1 MDYNKLAKEAH
12 ANAVKHGF
20 WEMQVS
26 RMHCLMLIISEI
38 GEMVEADRRGRRANY
53 AEYKGNGGKDFEA
66 LIKDTVED
74 EMADVVIRLCDLAGA
89 LNMHF
94 EENDVSIDD
103 YPFQK
108 FTFVESAY
116 VLTKGICSQLKI
128 EDRIRLSLEY
138 VTKWAKYLGVDLEWH
153 VEEKMKYNAG
163 RPPKH
168 GKAY

>member
-1 MDYNKLAKEAH
+1 MDYNKLSKEAH
-12 ANAVKHGF
+12 DNAVKHGF
-20 WEMQVS
+20 WEMPVGK
-26 RMHCLMLIISEI
+26 MHCLMLIITEI
-38 GEMVEADRRGRRANY
+38 DEMVEADRSGRHANY
-53 AEYKGNGGKDFEA
+53 AGYNGQRGRSFDAF
-66 LIKDTVED
+66 IKDTVED

-116 VLTKGICSQLKI
+116 VLTMGICSQLKI
-128 EDRIRLSLEY
+128 EDRIRLSLAY
-138 VTKWAKYLGVDLEWH
+138 VTEWAKYMGVELEWH
-153 VEEKMKYNAG
+153 VTEKMKYNAAL
-163 RPPKH
+163 PPKH

>member
-1 MDYNKLAKEAH
+1 MDFNKLSKEAH

-20 WEMQVS
+20 WEIQVS
-26 RMHCLMLIISEI
+26 SMHCLMLIISEI

-53 AEYKGNGGKDFEA
+53 AEYNGNGGKDFEA

-116 VLTKGICSQLKI
+116 VLTMGICSQLKI

-138 VTKWAKYLGVDLEWH
+138 VTEWAKYMGVDLEWH
-153 VEEKMKYNAG
+153 VTEKMKYNAA

>member
-1 MDYNKLAKEAH
+1 
-12 ANAVKHGF
+12 
-20 WEMQVS
+20 
-26 RMHCLMLIISEI
+26 
-38 GEMVEADRRGRRANY
+38 
-53 AEYKGNGGKDFEA
+53 
-66 LIKDTVED
+66 
-74 EMADVVIRLCDLAGA
+74 MADVVIRLCDLAGA

-116 VLTKGICSQLKI
+116 VLTMGICSQLKI

-138 VTKWAKYLGVDLEWH
+138 VTEWAKYMGVDLEWH
-153 VEEKMKYNAG
+153 VTEKMKYNAA

>member
-1 MDYNKLAKEAH
+1 MDFNKLSKEAH

-20 WEMQVS
+20 WEMPVGK
-26 RMHCLMLIISEI
+26 MHCLMLIITEI
-38 GEMVEADRRGRRANY
+38 GEMVEADRSGRHANY
-53 AEYKGNGGKDFEA
+53 AGYNGQRGRSFDAF
-66 LIKDTVED
+66 IKDTVED

-138 VTKWAKYLGVDLEWH
+138 VTEWAKYMGVELEWH
-153 VEEKMKYNAG
+153 VTEKMKYNAA
-163 RPPKH
+163 RPPKN

>member
-12 ANAVKHGF
+12 ENAVKHGF
-20 WEMQVS
+20 WEMSVGK
-26 RMHCLMLIISEI
+26 MHCLMLIISEI
-38 GEMVEADRRGRRANY
+38 GKMVEADRRGMRANY
-53 AEYKGNGGKDFEA
+53 AGYNGKCGRSFSA
-66 LIKDTVED
+66 FIKDTLED
-74 EMADVVIRLCDLAGA
+74 KMADVVIRLCDLAGA

-94 EENDVSIDD
+94 EETDVCIDD

-138 VTKWAKYLGVDLEWH
+138 VTEWAKYMGVDLAWH
-153 VEEKMKYNAG
+153 IKERMKCNAA
-163 RPPKH
+163 RPPRH

>member
-12 ANAVKHGF
+12 ENAVKRGF
-20 WEMQVS
+20 WEMRVS
-26 RMHCLMLIISEI
+26 AKHCLMLIISEI
-38 GEMVEADRRGRRANY
+38 SEMVEAHRWRHHANY
-53 AEYKGNGGKDFEA
+53 AAYNGKGGRSFSA
-66 LIKDTVED
+66 FIKDTVED
-74 EMADVVIRLCDLAGA
+74 EMANVIIRLCDLAGA

-94 EENDVSIDD
+94 KEDDICIDD

-116 VLTKGICSQLKI
+116 ALTKGLCSHLEI
-128 EDRIRLSLEY
+128 EDRIRLGVEF
-138 VTKWAKYLGVDLEWH
+138 VTKWAEYMGVDLEWH
-153 VEEKMKYNAG
+153 IKERMKYNAA

>member
-20 WEMQVS
+20 WEIPVS
-26 RMHCLMLIISEI
+26 KMHCLMLIISEI
-38 GEMVEADRRGRRANY
+38 GEMVEADRMGRRANY

-74 EMADVVIRLCDLAGA
+74 EMADVVIRLCDFAGA
-89 LNMHF
+89 LKMDFNKF
-94 EENDVSIDD
+94 VICDA

-108 FTFVESAY
+108 FTFVENAY
-116 VLTKGICSQLKI
+116 ALTKGMCSRLEI
-128 EDRIRLSLEY
+128 EKRIRLSLEF
-138 VTKWAKYLGVDLEWH
+138 VTKWAEYMGVDLEWH
-153 VEEKMKYNAG
+153 VTEKMKYNAA

>member
-1 MDYNKLAKEAH
+1 MDFNKLSKEAH

-20 WEMQVS
+20 WEIHVS
-26 RMHCLMLIISEI
+26 KMHCLMLIISEI

-89 LNMHF
+89 LKMRF
-94 EENDVSIDD
+94 EEDD
-103 YPFQK
+103 ICEDGCQFQK
-108 FTFVESAY
+108 FTFVENAY
-116 VLTKGICSQLKI
+116 ILTKGMCSRLEI
-128 EDRIRLSLEY
+128 EKRIHLSLVY
-138 VTKWAKYLGVDLEWH
+138 VAKWAEYMGVDLEWH
-153 VEEKMKYNAG
+153 VTEKMKYNAA

>member
-12 ANAVKHGF
+12 ENAVKHGF
-20 WEMQVS
+20 WEKPVGK
-26 RMHCLMLIISEI
+26 MHCLMLVISNI
-38 GEMVEADRRGRRANY
+38 CKMVGAHRTRCYANY
-53 AEYKGNGGKDFEA
+53 AAYNGKGGRSFSA
-66 LIKDTVED
+66 FIKDTVED
-74 EMADVVIRLCDLAGA
+74 EMANVIIRLCDLAGA

-94 EENDVSIDD
+94 EEDDICIDD

-116 VLTKGICSQLKI
+116 ALTKGLCSHLEI
-128 EDRIRLSLEY
+128 EDRIRLGVEF
-138 VTKWAKYLGVDLEWH
+138 VTKWAEYMGVDLEWH
-153 VEEKMKYNAG
+153 VEERMKYNAA

>member
-1 MDYNKLAKEAH
+1 MDFNKLSKEAH
-12 ANAVKHGF
+12 ENAVKHGF
-20 WEMQVS
+20 WENPVGK
-26 RMHCLMLIISEI
+26 MHCLMLIITEI
-38 GEMVEADRRGRRANY
+38 SEMVKAHRRGWYANY
-53 AEYKGNGGKDFEA
+53 AGYNGQRGRSFDAF
-66 LIKDTVED
+66 IKDTVED

-94 EENDVSIDD
+94 EENEVCIED

-116 VLTKGICSQLKI
+116 ALTKGMCCNLEI
-128 EDRIRLSLEY
+128 EDRIRLGVEF
-138 VTKWAKYLGVDLEWH
+138 VTEWAKYMGVYLDWH
-153 VEEKMKYNAG
+153 VEEKMKYNAA

>member
-1 MDYNKLAKEAH
+1 MDFNKLSKEAH

-20 WEMQVS
+20 WEMPVGK
-26 RMHCLMLIISEI
+26 MHCLMLVISEI
-38 GEMVEADRRGRRANY
+38 SEMVEADRSGRHANY
-53 AEYKGNGGKDFEA
+53 AGYNGQCGRSFSA
-66 LIKDTVED
+66 FIKDTVED

-116 VLTKGICSQLKI
+116 VLTMGICSRLNI

-138 VTKWAKYLGVDLEWH
+138 VTEWAKYMGVELEWH
-153 VEEKMKYNAG
+153 VTEKMKYNAA